1 MPLPKHGFADR
12 LKNDEGSG
20 DPETDEPSNDEPA
33 KVAMGRM
40 ISLTGG
46 PSCIAARRADV
57 RSLAMPVPAG
67 TLKPTFWNRTFQ
79 IGKPWKT
86 FPRERSRLRTTDE
99 KVYAF
104 VSGLRTF
111 FQLHRTGYRWHA
123 RGVPSCCG
131 SVRSDG
137 YRGETSGGALAA
149 EHAHGRDDNPA
160 GKIAAGPDR
169 RQVVFTQRRHEAR

>member
-12 LKNDEGSG
+12 LKYDGGSE
-20 DPETDEPSNDEPA
+20 DPETDQPTNHEPA

-67 TLKPTFWNRTFQ
+67 TLNRTFWNRTFQ
-79 IGKPWKT
+79 IGKSWRT
-86 FPRERSRLRTTDE
+86 FPCQRSRLRTTDE

-111 FQLHRTGYRWHA
+111 FQLHPTG
-123 RGVPSCCG
+123 
-131 SVRSDG
+131 
-137 YRGETSGGALAA
+137 
-149 EHAHGRDDNPA
+149 
-160 GKIAAGPDR
+160 
-169 RQVVFTQRRHEAR
+169 QR